1 MGTKLAEKTLSV
13 DQLQGLEKADLVML
27 VVAIQTQMCEM
38 AVEIQRLQDQITKDS
53 YNSDKLLMKKQ
64 RTTSLRE
71 RAKQASGGQVGD
83 KGHTLKVV
91 SLLDWVVRHEV
102 EQCTHCGM
110 NLSQVNGVE
119 KRQVFEVPPIRMEL
133 TDH

>member
-13 DQLQGLEKADLVML
+13 DQLQGLEKDDLVML

-53 YNSDKLLMKKQ
+53 YNSDKPLMKKQ

-71 RAKQASGGQVGD
+71 LNKPA
-83 KGHTLKVV
+83 
-91 SLLDWVVRHEV
+91 EV
-102 EQCTHCGM
+102 
-110 NLSQVNGVE
+110 
-119 KRQVFEVPPIRMEL
+119 K
-133 TDH
+133 